1 MTDISQGHISK
12 SKKISPRECI
22 NKRNTD
28 NKKVKSGNTT
38 MFNSKITRTNH
49 SSSKIQ

>member
-1 MTDISQGHISK
+1 MTCMMTDISQGHISK

-28 NKKVKSGNTT
+28 N
-38 MFNSKITRTNH
+38 
-49 SSSKIQ
+49 